1 MGRRDINIDSLTDKI
16 SETWGLIKAEEGN
29 IYQGFDE
36 LNSRLENLQIIH
48 DNQLKKEEAK
58 ENQRYYKN
66 MAMSVGG
73 TVALGGL
80 AVVGGG
86 ATLGVALGG
95 TALRT
100 VVIGAAGATAYRKVS
115 NMFSTGKT

>member
-1 MGRRDINIDSLTDKI
+1 
-16 SETWGLIKAEEGN
+16 
-29 IYQGFDE
+29 
-36 LNSRLENLQIIH
+36 
-48 DNQLKKEEAK
+48 
-58 ENQRYYKN
+58 

-100 VVIGAAGATAYRKVS
+100 VVIGAAGATVYRKVS
-115 NMFSTGKT
+115 SMFTGKT